1 MSDTENPV
9 QADTQATKK
18 NPYTLWFVVI
28 AFVLPVVG
36 AYTLYFT
43 GYAPA
48 GYSNKGE
55 LIQPVIDI
63 EALGLVDENN
73 EALARDDAT
82 IRKWNMIYFAGST
95 CDQAC
100 NDALFKIRQVN
111 KAVGKNA
118 YRLRRLIVHLD
129 KPDAE
134 FSELIAKEYPDARR
148 LYADRPAIVEA
159 LQAVQPQLEQHEIYL
174 MDPIGNIMMRFTADM
189 PGKWLIHD
197 LNKLFKVSQIG

>member
-1 MSDTENPV
+1 MSETENLENN
-9 QADTQATKK
+9 DTQVAKK

-43 GYAPA
+43 GYTPS
-48 GYSNKGE
+48 GYTNKGE

-63 EALGLVDENN
+63 EALALVNENA
-73 EALARDDAT
+73 EAETRDDIT
-82 IRKWNMIYFAGST
+82 IHKWHMVYFAGSS

-100 NDALFKIRQVN
+100 NDALYKIRQVN

-129 KPDAE
+129 EPGNE
-134 FSELIAKEYPDARR
+134 FAQLIAKEYPDARR
-148 LYADRPAIVEA
+148 LYADRQTILTA
-159 LQAVQPQLEQHEIYL
+159 LQQVQPQLEQNEIYL

>member
-1 MSDTENPV
+1 MSDIETPAQNSA
-9 QADTQATKK
+9 QAAKK

-28 AFVLPVVG
+28 AFVLPVVA

-43 GYAPA
+43 GYTPA
-48 GYSNKGE
+48 GYTNKGE
-55 LIQPVIDI
+55 LIQPVIDV
-63 EALGLVDENN
+63 ELLALVNENGD
-73 EALARDDAT
+73 AVARDDAT
-82 IRKWNMIYFAGST
+82 IRKWNMIYFAGAH

-100 NDALFKIRQVN
+100 NDALYKIRQVN

-118 YRLRRLIVHLD
+118 YRLRRLIVHMD
-129 KPDAE
+129 PPDTGFAG
-134 FSELIAKEYPDARR
+134 LIEEEYPDARR
-148 LYADRPAIVEA
+148 LFADRQAISSA
-159 LQAVQPQLEQHEIYL
+159 LQSVQPKLEQHEIYL